1 MRFAY
6 GNNFVPLEWSPEG
19 YAWTSEY
26 TRGVDQGEPLRH
38 TVIVAHT
45 YTRWL
50 GADVM
55 DWSLPNTVL
64 SVDLSADTLDLKGG
78 GIYFAI
84 LIAMPD
90 GRHARY
96 HLRRPLAAP
105 QGAWTTNQWRLQ
117 DLKRRDWWCS
127 FASNKQSCKA
137 MPAVPD
143 LCHVEAIEIVMT
155 DGSLPPSGLLK
166 MRNLRVLQ

>member
-1 MRFAY
+1 MASVRLLW
-6 GNNFVPLEWSPEG
+6 V
-19 YAWTSEY
+19 WTSFRY
-26 TRGVDQGEPLRH
+26 YGRLHSPCMGSSRGR
-38 TVIVAHT
+38 A
-45 YTRWL
+45 
-50 GADVM
+50 
-55 DWSLPNTVL
+55 
-64 SVDLSADTLDLKGG
+64 G

-155 DGSLPPSGLLK
+155 DGSLPPTGLLK